1 MVGTGNLGNY
11 CIFHRHHEYM
21 VIAGTQPQVNF
32 MNELQK
38 EIVSKNGNWRGFSFP
53 AEFRL
58 SGNVDF
64 QISAQFSIFND
75 LKLEGVTFEDE
86 CRFTD
91 SKFRGDAQLKTCH
104 FKKNA
109 DFTKCVFENKTEFL
123 NVFFHGVASFGES
136 EFIDRVSLRVNFSES
151 ANFSS
156 TIFKDAVTFSGWRNI
171 SLSLSSASLSMSAG
185 FATVTQSNQTIAQ
198 KIRQSLQVFCSKAKV
213 LKESFLKLIK
223 SASNYIKVKFEQ
235 LKRRFFTKREGIQ
248 DYLVFEKEGQ
258 LNNVTFYKPD
268 QTVFNN
274 VNMSKVYLAGT
285 NFRGSRFLGVYWH
298 QPKLKRN
305 GLYDELFIRNSGDAN
320 FIQKQLPQLEE
331 SYRNIRVTLEDN
343 LNYEA
348 AADFYVGEM
357 DTRRAQLNIFRRHF
371 FSVTALYK
379 AVSNY
384 GTSVFTAF
392 RVLLWIILFHWAI
405 TLFLNFDFE
414 KHDIQ
419 FTKDMLLRS
428 FSQFSFHNL
437 DESTSWIVNPFLQRW
452 VDIGLKLFGISQ
464 LAMLVFAF
472 RTRIKRH

>member
-213 LKESFLKLIK
+213 LKESFLKLADSISK
-223 SASNYIKVKFEQ
+223 CNTVKF
-235 LKRRFFTKREGIQ
+235 R
-248 DYLVFEKEGQ
+248 
-258 LNNVTFYKPD
+258 
-268 QTVFNN
+268 
-274 VNMSKVYLAGT
+274 
-285 NFRGSRFLGVYWH
+285 
-298 QPKLKRN
+298 
-305 GLYDELFIRNSGDAN
+305 
-320 FIQKQLPQLEE
+320 
-331 SYRNIRVTLEDN
+331 
-343 LNYEA
+343 
-348 AADFYVGEM
+348 
-357 DTRRAQLNIFRRHF
+357 
-371 FSVTALYK
+371 
-379 AVSNY
+379 
-384 GTSVFTAF
+384 
-392 RVLLWIILFHWAI
+392 
-405 TLFLNFDFE
+405 
-414 KHDIQ
+414 
-419 FTKDMLLRS
+419 
-428 FSQFSFHNL
+428 
-437 DESTSWIVNPFLQRW
+437 
-452 VDIGLKLFGISQ
+452 
-464 LAMLVFAF
+464 
-472 RTRIKRH
+472 